1 MKCFRHPQSDAVGAC
16 KHCFKGT
23 CSECSKDTGV
33 GIACSPQ
40 CEEEVRLLKAIVD
53 RNKQAFAL
61 AAKTHGRNSAL
72 LVLFGV
78 AFVTFSATERTDP
91 FLFPFLLSTGV
102 IMLIGAIFSFLTGRR
117 YSKPARA

>member
-78 AFVTFSATERTDP
+78 ALSRSAQLNEPTHFCFHSCFRLESLCSLEQSSP
-91 FLFPFLLSTGV
+91 F
-102 IMLIGAIFSFLTGRR
+102 
-117 YSKPARA
+117 